1 MLPPCRGAG
10 SGPTGDAER
19 STRAAALSLYVGG
32 VIVAGGVM
40 LVQFAPRT
48 YPRPW
53 MALAFLL
60 AALVLSVFKLR
71 LPLARS
77 NSTMSMAYAVDF
89 AALMMVGADLA
100 MVVAAAG
107 VLTQCTVRV
116 KRRQPVYRTA
126 FSVAS
131 VIIAVHV
138 AGWVWTAL
146 GGNVGGG
153 LYLLVMPLS
162 AAAMTYFAVNTML
175 VAGAIALSSGV
186 NTLREWNREFFWSA
200 PAYFLSAAVA
210 AMVALAVTHGA
221 YILLPLAA
229 SPLYLSYRAYRMSV
243 GRIEEERRHAQELAG
258 MIATTQQALAR
269 ATESEAALAAEKEQ
283 LALMSARLSVTLR
296 TISDGV
302 VTVDRS
308 GAIILLN
315 EGAQRL
321 ASVTPEEATER
332 SLCVMLNGLGF
343 RLEECR
349 TALHRVLEEG
359 TSVRLRNDT
368 INAGAPDE
376 RLVEV
381 TGTPT
386 RDADGQVA
394 GAVWVLRDITDEALV
409 EHERA
414 KSARLESLGVLA
426 GGLAHDFNNILMGVT
441 GNLSL
446 AQAMISPD
454 NTALL
459 ARLTNATAACA
470 RARGVTNQLLTF
482 SKGGAPVK
490 KNRVDP
496 RAGHRVHPFRTEWL
510 AGEACVRRAP
520 GPLGGRRRYRAG
532 RPGRGEPRPQRDA
545 GDAEGRHAGSRAA
558 QRGPGRACDSGRR
571 TARPRQVCPHQR
583 EGHRH
588 GHSAGSPQPHLRSVL
603 LDEGEGL
610 GARPG
615 DLVLDRRCARRRD
628 HGRIRS
634 RRGHVLPGLPPG
646 VAAAAAPAA
655 PVAPR
660 PEIDV
665 RRSGRVLIMDDED
678 MVAEVAQEMIESLG
692 YTTKR
697 ACNGD
702 EAIRIFNEA
711 EQRGEPFDLVTLDLT
726 VPGGMGGAE
735 AVKYIKEMRQDV
747 CVLVNSGY
755 ADDSVLARYR
765 DYGFDGVLAKPFT
778 LAELRRVLRELEE
791 GTSETQAAGLAG
803 VRRRG
808 RSLRVTGVQGWGRRG
823 VRPGGLACL
832 WGDLVIVSFAAW
844 SNHIVWGI
852 SFPDEYAS
860 TLKYREWIDV
870 NGDPSPDL
878 RHFGKH
884 GLERVAHLCA
894 ARSLQENL
902 HTVFAAQAS
911 ERRRRGTEDAE
922 TCACGRR
929 LEPAY
934 HVRCSAH
941 RVGKAAPADDRVDE
955 AQKRRIAH
963 AAAVARARAG
973 RTPGSPAGTRT
984 GCCSAPD
991 RVSGR
996 WPRPSGR
1003 RARRGPRPA

>member
-1 MLPPCRGAG
+1 MLARAAAMLRRWVGA
-10 SGPTGDAER
+10 TGDAER

-32 VIVAGGVM
+32 VIVTGGVM
-40 LVQFAPRT
+40 LVQFAPRD

-53 MALAFLL
+53 MALTFLL
-60 AALVLSVFKLR
+60 VALVLSVFKLR

-89 AALMMVGADLA
+89 AALIMVGADLA

-131 VIIAVHV
+131 VIVAVHV
-138 AGWVWTAL
+138 AGWVWTIL
-146 GGNVGGG
+146 GGSVGDG
-153 LYLLVMPLS
+153 LYLLVIPLS

-210 AMVALAVTHGA
+210 AMVALAITHGA

-308 GAIILLN
+308 GTIILLN

-359 TSVRLRNDT
+359 ASVRLRNDT
-368 INAGAPDE
+368 INAGTPDE

-386 RDADGQVA
+386 RDTDGQVA

-446 AQAMISPD
+446 AQALISPD

-490 KNRVDP
+490 KTASIRELVTECTRFALSGSPVKPAFD
-496 RAGHRVHPFRTEWL
+496 VHPDLWAADVDTGQVGQVVQNL
-510 AGEACVRRAP
+510 VLNAMQAMTK
-520 GPLGGRRRYRAG
+520 GG
-532 RPGRGEPRPQRDA
+532 
-545 GDAEGRHAGSRAA
+545 
-558 QRGPGRACDSGRR
+558 
-571 TARPRQVCPHQR
+571 
-583 EGHRH
+583 
-588 GHSAGSPQPHLRSVL
+588 VL
-603 LDEGEGL
+603 EVGLHNVDLDEQAIPADAPLVPGKYVLISVKDTGTGIPPEVLNRIFDPYFSTKEKGSGL
-610 GARPG
+610 GLAISYSIVG
-615 DLVLDRRCARRRD
+615 A
-628 HGRIRS
+628 HGGAITVESEVGVGTCFR
-634 RRGHVLPGLPPG
+634 VYLPASS
-646 VAAAAAPAA
+646 AAAAA

-660 PEIDV
+660 PEINV

-702 EAIRIFNEA
+702 EAIRMFNEA

-735 AVKYIKEMRQDV
+735 AVKYIKEMRQNV

-791 GTSETQAAGLAG
+791 GTSETPQQGWPGFVEEAGL
-803 VRRRG
+803 
-808 RSLRVTGVQGWGRRG
+808 
-823 VRPGGLACL
+823 
-832 WGDLVIVSFAAW
+832 
-844 SNHIVWGI
+844 
-852 SFPDEYAS
+852 
-860 TLKYREWIDV
+860 
-870 NGDPSPDL
+870 
-878 RHFGKH
+878 
-884 GLERVAHLCA
+884 
-894 ARSLQENL
+894 
-902 HTVFAAQAS
+902 
-911 ERRRRGTEDAE
+911 
-922 TCACGRR
+922 
-929 LEPAY
+929 
-934 HVRCSAH
+934 SA
-941 RVGKAAPADDRVDE
+941 
-955 AQKRRIAH
+955 
-963 AAAVARARAG
+963 
-973 RTPGSPAGTRT
+973 
-984 GCCSAPD
+984 
-991 RVSGR
+991 
-996 WPRPSGR
+996 
-1003 RARRGPRPA
+1003 

>member
-1 MLPPCRGAG
+1 MLARAAALSRRWIGA
-10 SGPTGDAER
+10 SGDAER
-19 STRAAALSLYVGG
+19 STRQAAMSLYVGG

-48 YPRPW
+48 YPHPW
-53 MALAFLL
+53 MAATFLV

-71 LPLARS
+71 LPLSRS

-138 AGWVWTAL
+138 AGWMWTVL
-146 GGNVGGG
+146 GGDVSGGI
-153 LYLLVMPLS
+153 LYMLVMPLS

-186 NTLREWNREFFWSA
+186 STLREWNREFFWSA

-210 AMVALAVTHGA
+210 AMVTLALTHGA

-283 LALMSARLSVTLR
+283 LALTSARLSVTLR

-308 GAIILLN
+308 GTIILLN
-315 EGAQRL
+315 EGAQKL

-332 SLCVMLNGLGF
+332 SLCPMLNGLGF
-343 RLEECR
+343 QLEECR

-359 TSVRLRNDT
+359 TTVRLRNDT
-368 INAGAPDE
+368 IDAGTTDQ

-394 GAVWVLRDITDEALV
+394 GAVWVLRDITDEALI

-446 AQAMISPD
+446 AQAMIPAE
-454 NTALL
+454 NTALI

-490 KNRVDP
+490 KTASIRELVTECTRFALSGSPVKPTFD
-496 RAGHRVHPFRTEWL
+496 VHPDLWAADVDTGQVGQVVQNL
-510 AGEACVRRAP
+510 VLNAMQAMAK
-520 GPLGGRRRYRAG
+520 GG
-532 RPGRGEPRPQRDA
+532 
-545 GDAEGRHAGSRAA
+545 
-558 QRGPGRACDSGRR
+558 
-571 TARPRQVCPHQR
+571 
-583 EGHRH
+583 
-588 GHSAGSPQPHLRSVL
+588 VL
-603 LDEGEGL
+603 EVALHNADLDEESIPAETPLTPGKYVLIAVKDTGTGIPQDVLNRIFDPYFSTKEKGSGL
-610 GARPG
+610 GLAISYSIVRQ
-615 DLVLDRRCARRRD
+615 
-628 HGRIRS
+628 HGGAITVESELGVGTCFR
-634 RRGHVLPGLPPG
+634 VYLPASS
-646 VAAAAAPAA
+646 AAAAAPVAA
-655 PVAPR
+655 R
-660 PEIDV
+660 PDVHV

-692 YTTKR
+692 YTVNR

-702 EAIRIFNEA
+702 EAIRMFNEA
-711 EQRGEPFDLVTLDLT
+711 EQAGQPFDLVTLDLT

-735 AVKYIKEMRQDV
+735 CVKYIREMRQDV
-747 CVLVNSGY
+747 CVLVASGY
-755 ADDSVLARYR
+755 ADDSVLARHR
-765 DYGFDGVLAKPFT
+765 EYGFDGVLAKPFT
-778 LAELRRVLRELEE
+778 LAELRRVLRELE
-791 GTSETQAAGLAG
+791 
-803 VRRRG
+803 
-808 RSLRVTGVQGWGRRG
+808 QGSTATEQQDA
-823 VRPGGLACL
+823 PG
-832 WGDLVIVSFAAW
+832 
-844 SNHIVWGI
+844 
-852 SFPDEYAS
+852 
-860 TLKYREWIDV
+860 
-870 NGDPSPDL
+870 
-878 RHFGKH
+878 
-884 GLERVAHLCA
+884 
-894 ARSLQENL
+894 
-902 HTVFAAQAS
+902 
-911 ERRRRGTEDAE
+911 
-922 TCACGRR
+922 
-929 LEPAY
+929 
-934 HVRCSAH
+934 
-941 RVGKAAPADDRVDE
+941 
-955 AQKRRIAH
+955 H
-963 AAAVARARAG
+963 AAEATA
-973 RTPGSPAGTRT
+973 
-984 GCCSAPD
+984 
-991 RVSGR
+991 
-996 WPRPSGR
+996 
-1003 RARRGPRPA
+1003 

>member
-1 MLPPCRGAG
+1 MLARAAALSRRWIGAN
-10 SGPTGDAER
+10 GDAER
-19 STRAAALSLYVGG
+19 STRAAAMSLYVGG

-48 YPRPW
+48 YPHPW
-53 MALAFLL
+53 MAATFLV

-71 LPLARS
+71 LPLSRS

-138 AGWVWTAL
+138 AGWMWMVL
-146 GGNVGGG
+146 GGNAHGDG
-153 LYLLVMPLS
+153 LYMLIMPLS

-186 NTLREWNREFFWSA
+186 STLREWNREFFWSA

-210 AMVALAVTHGA
+210 AMVTLAVTHGA

-296 TISDGV
+296 TINNGV

-308 GAIILLN
+308 GTIILLN
-315 EGAQRL
+315 EAAQKL

-332 SLCVMLNGLGF
+332 SLCPMLNGLGF
-343 RLEECR
+343 QLEECR
-349 TALHRVLEEG
+349 AALHRVLEEG
-359 TSVRLRNDT
+359 TTIRLRNDT
-368 INAGAPDE
+368 TNAGTTE
-376 RLVEV
+376 QQLVEV

-386 RDADGQVA
+386 RDADGQVV
-394 GAVWVLRDITDEALV
+394 GAVFVLRDITDEALI

-446 AQAMISPD
+446 AQSMIPPE
-454 NTALL
+454 NTALI

-490 KNRVDP
+490 KTASIRELVTECTRFALSGSPVKPAFD
-496 RAGHRVHPFRTEWL
+496 VHPDLWAADVDTGQVGQVVQNLVLNAMQAMPKGGVLEVAL
-510 AGEACVRRAP
+510 HNTDLQEETIPADAP
-520 GPLGGRRRYRAG
+520 LT
-532 RPGRGEPRPQRDA
+532 PGKYVLITVKDA
-545 GDAEGRHAGSRAA
+545 GTGIPPEVLNRIFDPYFSTKEKGS
-558 QRGPGRACDSGRR
+558 
-571 TARPRQVCPHQR
+571 
-583 EGHRH
+583 
-588 GHSAGSPQPHLRSVL
+588 
-603 LDEGEGL
+603 GL
-610 GARPG
+610 GLAISYSIVRQ
-615 DLVLDRRCARRRD
+615 
-628 HGRIRS
+628 HGGAITVES
-634 RRGHVLPGLPPG
+634 EVGVGTTFKVYLPASPA
-646 VAAAAAPAA
+646 VAAA
-655 PVAPR
+655 PVATR
-660 PEIDV
+660 PEVHV

-692 YTTKR
+692 YTVQR

-702 EAIRIFNEA
+702 EAIRMFNEA
-711 EQRGEPFDLVTLDLT
+711 EQTGQPFDLVTLDLT

-735 AVKYIKEMRQDV
+735 CVKYIREMRQDV
-747 CVLVNSGY
+747 CVLVASGY
-755 ADDSVLARYR
+755 ADDSVLARHR
-765 DYGFDGVLAKPFT
+765 EYGFNGVLAKPFT
-778 LAELRRVLRELEE
+778 LSELRRVLRELEE
-791 GTSETQAAGLAG
+791 GSTETQ
-803 VRRRG
+803 
-808 RSLRVTGVQGWGRRG
+808 QQ
-823 VRPGGLACL
+823 
-832 WGDLVIVSFAAW
+832 
-844 SNHIVWGI
+844 
-852 SFPDEYAS
+852 YA
-860 TLKYREWIDV
+860 E
-870 NGDPSPDL
+870 
-878 RHFGKH
+878 
-884 GLERVAHLCA
+884 
-894 ARSLQENL
+894 
-902 HTVFAAQAS
+902 
-911 ERRRRGTEDAE
+911 
-922 TCACGRR
+922 
-929 LEPAY
+929 
-934 HVRCSAH
+934 
-941 RVGKAAPADDRVDE
+941 KATA
-955 AQKRRIAH
+955 
-963 AAAVARARAG
+963 
-973 RTPGSPAGTRT
+973 
-984 GCCSAPD
+984 
-991 RVSGR
+991 
-996 WPRPSGR
+996 
-1003 RARRGPRPA
+1003 

>member
-1 MLPPCRGAG
+1 MLARAAALSRRWIGTAG
-10 SGPTGDAER
+10 EAER
-19 STRAAALSLYVGG
+19 STRAAAMSLYVGG
-32 VIVAGGVM
+32 VIVAGGAM

-48 YPRPW
+48 YPQPFL
-53 MALAFLL
+53 ALTLL
-60 AALVLSVFKLR
+60 LSALVLSVFKLR
-71 LPLARS
+71 LPLGRG

-89 AALMMVGADLA
+89 AALMLVGADLA

-138 AGWVWTAL
+138 AGWVWSVL
-146 GGNVGGG
+146 GGDANGSA
-153 LYLLVMPLS
+153 LYMLAMPLS

-175 VAGAIALSSGV
+175 VAGAIALNSGV
-186 NTLREWNREFFWSA
+186 SALREWNREFFWSA

-210 AMVALAVTHGA
+210 AMVTLAITHGA

-283 LALMSARLSVTLR
+283 LALMSARLGVTLR

-315 EGAQRL
+315 EGAQKL

-359 TSVRLRNDT
+359 TTVRLRNDT
-368 INAGAPDE
+368 TPAGATDQ

-446 AQAMISPD
+446 AQAMVSPD

-490 KNRVDP
+490 KTASVRELVTECTRFALSGSPVKPAFD
-496 RAGHRVHPFRTEWL
+496 VHPDLWAADVDTGQVGQVVQNLVLNAMQAMAKGGVLEVSL
-510 AGEACVRRAP
+510 HNVTLNEESIPADAPLVPGKYVRLTVKDTGTGIPSEVLNRIFDP
-520 GPLGGRRRYRAG
+520 YFSTK
-532 RPGRGEPRPQRDA
+532 EK
-545 GDAEGRHAGSRAA
+545 GS
-558 QRGPGRACDSGRR
+558 
-571 TARPRQVCPHQR
+571 
-583 EGHRH
+583 
-588 GHSAGSPQPHLRSVL
+588 
-603 LDEGEGL
+603 GL
-610 GARPG
+610 GLAISYSIVR
-615 DLVLDRRCARRRD
+615 A
-628 HGRIRS
+628 HGGAITVES
-634 RRGHVLPGLPPG
+634 EVGVGTCFIVYLPASS
-646 VAAAAAPAA
+646 AAAAA

-660 PEIDV
+660 PEVNV

-678 MVAEVAQEMIESLG
+678 MVAEVATEMIESLG
-692 YTTKR
+692 YTAKR

-702 EAIRIFNEA
+702 EAIRMFNDA
-711 EQRGEPFDLVTLDLT
+711 EQGGEPYDLVLLDLT

-735 AVKYIKEMRQDV
+735 AVKYIREMRNDV

-791 GTSETQAAGLAG
+791 GTTETQQ
-803 VRRRG
+803 
-808 RSLRVTGVQGWGRRG
+808 QGW
-823 VRPGGLACL
+823 PGY
-832 WGDLVIVSFAAW
+832 V
-844 SNHIVWGI
+844 
-852 SFPDEYAS
+852 EE
-860 TLKYREWIDV
+860 T
-870 NGDPSPDL
+870 
-878 RHFGKH
+878 
-884 GLERVAHLCA
+884 
-894 ARSLQENL
+894 SL
-902 HTVFAAQAS
+902 
-911 ERRRRGTEDAE
+911 
-922 TCACGRR
+922 
-929 LEPAY
+929 
-934 HVRCSAH
+934 SA
-941 RVGKAAPADDRVDE
+941 
-955 AQKRRIAH
+955 
-963 AAAVARARAG
+963 
-973 RTPGSPAGTRT
+973 
-984 GCCSAPD
+984 
-991 RVSGR
+991 
-996 WPRPSGR
+996 
-1003 RARRGPRPA
+1003 

>member
-1 MLPPCRGAG
+1 MLARAAALSRRWIGT
-10 SGPTGDAER
+10 SGDAER
-19 STRAAALSLYVGG
+19 STRAAAMSLYVGG

-48 YPRPW
+48 YPHPW
-53 MALAFLL
+53 MAATFLV

-71 LPLARS
+71 LPLSRS

-89 AALMMVGADLA
+89 AALMMVGTDLA

-138 AGWVWTAL
+138 AGWMWLVL
-146 GGNVGGG
+146 GGTVNGEG
-153 LYLLVMPLS
+153 LYMLIMPLS

-186 NTLREWNREFFWSA
+186 STLREWNREFFWSA

-210 AMVALAVTHGA
+210 AMVTLALTHGA

-296 TISDGV
+296 TINNGV

-308 GAIILLN
+308 GTIILLN
-315 EGAQRL
+315 EAAQNL

-332 SLCVMLNGLGF
+332 SLCPMLNGLGF

-359 TSVRLRNDT
+359 TTVRLRNDT
-368 INAGAPDE
+368 TDAETTDQ

-386 RDADGQVA
+386 RDADGQIV
-394 GAVWVLRDITDEALV
+394 GAVFVLRDITDEALI

-446 AQAMISPD
+446 AQSMIPPE
-454 NTALL
+454 NTALI

-490 KNRVDP
+490 KTASIRELVTECTRFALSGSPVKPAFD
-496 RAGHRVHPFRTEWL
+496 VHPDLWAADVDTGQVGQVVQNLVLNAMQAMPKGGVLEVAL
-510 AGEACVRRAP
+510 HNTDLDEETIPADAP
-520 GPLGGRRRYRAG
+520 LT
-532 RPGRGEPRPQRDA
+532 PGKYVLITVKDA
-545 GDAEGRHAGSRAA
+545 GTGIPPEVLNRIFDPYFSTKEKGS
-558 QRGPGRACDSGRR
+558 
-571 TARPRQVCPHQR
+571 
-583 EGHRH
+583 
-588 GHSAGSPQPHLRSVL
+588 
-603 LDEGEGL
+603 GL
-610 GARPG
+610 GLAISYSIVRQ
-615 DLVLDRRCARRRD
+615 
-628 HGRIRS
+628 HGGAITVESEVGVGTCFR
-634 RRGHVLPGLPPG
+634 VYLPASS
-646 VAAAAAPAA
+646 AAAAAPVAA
-655 PVAPR
+655 R
-660 PEIDV
+660 PEVHV

-692 YTTKR
+692 YTVQR
-697 ACNGD
+697 ACHGD
-702 EAIRIFNEA
+702 EAIRMFNEA
-711 EQRGEPFDLVTLDLT
+711 EQSGQPFDLVTLDLT

-735 AVKYIKEMRQDV
+735 CVKYIRELRQDV
-747 CVLVNSGY
+747 CVLVASGY
-755 ADDSVLARYR
+755 ADDSVLARHR
-765 DYGFDGVLAKPFT
+765 EYGFNGVLAKPFT

-791 GTSETQAAGLAG
+791 GPSDAQQQQPEQATA
-803 VRRRG
+803 
-808 RSLRVTGVQGWGRRG
+808 
-823 VRPGGLACL
+823 
-832 WGDLVIVSFAAW
+832 
-844 SNHIVWGI
+844 
-852 SFPDEYAS
+852 
-860 TLKYREWIDV
+860 
-870 NGDPSPDL
+870 
-878 RHFGKH
+878 
-884 GLERVAHLCA
+884 
-894 ARSLQENL
+894 
-902 HTVFAAQAS
+902 
-911 ERRRRGTEDAE
+911 
-922 TCACGRR
+922 
-929 LEPAY
+929 
-934 HVRCSAH
+934 
-941 RVGKAAPADDRVDE
+941 
-955 AQKRRIAH
+955 
-963 AAAVARARAG
+963 
-973 RTPGSPAGTRT
+973 
-984 GCCSAPD
+984 
-991 RVSGR
+991 
-996 WPRPSGR
+996 
-1003 RARRGPRPA
+1003 